1 MILLVNKELLEKK
14 IKLQKVKN
22 ILKELN
28 GVAVIQIYDEISK
41 YDSIL
46 NRLLEAGYY
55 SDEKQPDSNISADSD
70 ESVIYQWIIDC
81 MELRE
86 NQKLFLVVN
95 HILVKM
101 QIVNSFEVAE
111 SLWNHVHPDSKG
123 ITILNEQMTIL
134 WEVGNDSRDEQNYL
148 FDKYYLC

>member
-1 MILLVNKELLEKK
+1 
-14 IKLQKVKN
+14 
-22 ILKELN
+22 
-28 GVAVIQIYDEISK
+28 
-41 YDSIL
+41 
-46 NRLLEAGYY
+46 
-55 SDEKQPDSNISADSD
+55 
-70 ESVIYQWIIDC
+70 